1 MQRRALLLEPFNE
14 MREVLVTL
22 LRGERFAVD
31 VVDDWTDVAISDRG
45 AYDVIVADVPFD
57 ESVRAVERR
66 MVAREPSI
74 APRLVLM
81 TTESDMATPFDAD
94 SRAAEVLHKPFE
106 RSHFLTAVRRAAA
119 S

>member
-22 LRGERFAVD
+22 LRGERFTVDLANDWTEVAVD
-31 VVDDWTDVAISDRG
+31 DRG
-45 AYDVIVADVPFD
+45 SYDVIVADVPFD
-57 ESVRAVERR
+57 ESVRSVERR
-66 MVAREPSI
+66 MVARAPSI
-74 APRLVLM
+74 APHLVLM

-94 SRAAEVLHKPFE
+94 SRAAEVLHKPFD

-119 S
+119 G